1 MERTL
6 VLLKPSTIQR
16 QLCGEII
23 SRFEKKGLR
32 IAGMKMM
39 QLDDKILEAHYAH
52 LVGNPFFP
60 ALKASMMKT
69 PVVAMCLEGVDA
81 IAVVRFITGYTNG
94 RKADPGTI
102 RGDYCMSNQQ
112 NIVHASD
119 SPEAAEAELAR
130 FFKPEEIYNL
140 GDLNLDRLYA
150 IDEN

>member
-52 LVGNPFFP
+52 LVGKPFF
-60 ALKASMMKT
+60 A
-69 PVVAMCLEGVDA
+69 
-81 IAVVRFITGYTNG
+81 F
-94 RKADPGTI
+94 
-102 RGDYCMSNQQ
+102 SNLSFQ
-112 NIVHASD
+112 S
-119 SPEAAEAELAR
+119 
-130 FFKPEEIYNL
+130 
-140 GDLNLDRLYA
+140 
-150 IDEN
+150 